1 MFSQVFLAQ
10 TSREMATTQS
20 KKLAY
25 MALHFSPYGKGLSN
39 IPSDLPKGSILLLD
53 DSMPAENHNPEV
65 VVNQLT
71 EMANQFS
78 PVAVLLDFQR
88 PVTRDLEVMAD
99 RIVKSLPC
107 PVGITEAYAK
117 NLGCAVFLPP
127 PPANQAL
134 ADYLRPWEKQG
145 VYLEIAPEAL
155 EVTVTEA
162 GSTSV
167 QVPLLEG
174 LSLEDKRL
182 HCHYNV
188 EIFSDKVVFTICRY
202 KEDLES
208 MVQEAEHLGVLGCVG
223 LYGEL
228 QYL

>member
-10 TSREMATTQS
+10 TSREMANTQP

-25 MALHFSPYGKGLSN
+25 MALHFSHYSKGLSN

-99 RIVKSLPC
+99 CIVKALPC
-107 PVGITEAYAK
+107 PVGITETYAK
-117 NLGCAVFLPP
+117 NLTCPVFLPP
-127 PPANQAL
+127 PPVNQAL

-155 EVTVTEA
+155 EITVTEA
-162 GSTSV
+162 GSTSM
-167 QVPLLEG
+167 QVPLLKG
-174 LSLEDKRL
+174 LPLEDERL

-188 EIFSDKVVFTICRY
+188 RVLEDKVVFTICRY
-202 KEDLES
+202 KEDLSS
-208 MVQEAEHLGVLGCVG
+208 MIQEAEHLAVLGCVG

-228 QYL
+228 QHL

>member
-10 TSREMATTQS
+10 TSQEMANTQP

-53 DSMPAENHNPEV
+53 DSMQANNHNPEIV
-65 VVNQLT
+65 VGQLT
-71 EMANQFS
+71 ELVHQLS
-78 PVAVLLDFQR
+78 PAGILLDFQR
-88 PVTRDLEVMAD
+88 PATKELEVMAE
-99 RIVKSLPC
+99 RIVKALPC

-117 NLGCAVFLPP
+117 NLACPVFLPP

-155 EVTVTEA
+155 EITITEA
-162 GSTSV
+162 GSTTV
-167 QVPLLEG
+167 QVPLLNG
-174 LSLEDKRL
+174 LPLEDERL

-188 EIFSDKVVFTICRY
+188 EVFENKVVFTICRH
-202 KEDLES
+202 KKDLNS
-208 MVQEAEHLGVLGCVG
+208 VVREAEHLGVLGCVG
-223 LYGEL
+223 LYKEL
-228 QYL
+228 YNL

>member
-10 TSREMATTQS
+10 ASREMATTQP

-25 MALHFSPYGKGLSN
+25 MALHFSPYSKGLSN

-88 PVTRDLEVMAD
+88 PVTKDLEVMAD
-99 RIVKSLPC
+99 CIVKALPC
-107 PVGITEAYAK
+107 PVGITETYAK
-117 NLGCAVFLPP
+117 NLACPVFLPP

-134 ADYLRPWEKQG
+134 ADYLKPWEKHG
-145 VYLEIAPEAL
+145 IYLEIAPEAL
-155 EVTVTEA
+155 EITVTEA

-167 QVPLLEG
+167 QIPLLKG
-174 LSLEDKRL
+174 LPLEDERL
-182 HCHYNV
+182 HCHYDV
-188 EIFSDKVVFTICRY
+188 KILGDKVVFTICRH

-208 MVQEAEHLGVLGCVG
+208 LVREAEQLGVLGCVG
-223 LYGEL
+223 LYREL
-228 QYL
+228 NNL

>member
-10 TSREMATTQS
+10 TSREMANTQP

-25 MALHFSPYGKGLSN
+25 MALHFSPYSKGLSN

-53 DSMPAENHNPEV
+53 DSMQANNHDPEIV
-65 VVNQLT
+65 VEQLT
-71 EMANQFS
+71 ELTHRLS
-78 PVAVLLDFQR
+78 PTAILLDFQR
-88 PVTRDLEVMAD
+88 PVTKELEVMAD
-99 RIVKSLPC
+99 CIVKALPC

-117 NLGCAVFLPP
+117 NFACPVFLPP
-127 PPANQAL
+127 PPVNQAL

-155 EVTVTEA
+155 EITVTEA
-162 GSTSV
+162 GSTSI
-167 QVPLLEG
+167 QIPLFTG

-188 EIFSDKVVFTICRY
+188 RVLGDKVVFTICRY
-202 KEDLES
+202 KEDLGS
-208 MVQEAEHLGVLGCVG
+208 MIQEAEHLAVLGCVG

-228 QYL
+228 QNL